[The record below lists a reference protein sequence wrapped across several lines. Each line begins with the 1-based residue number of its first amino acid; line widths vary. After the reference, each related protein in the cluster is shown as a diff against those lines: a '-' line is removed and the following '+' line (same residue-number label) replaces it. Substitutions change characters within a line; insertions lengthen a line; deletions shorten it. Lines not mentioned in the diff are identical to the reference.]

1 MRVPK
6 FSLLLFVPML
16 MLASQGARAA
26 SQTPNVLAVS
36 PATGIEAQFVARL
49 KEAFSHKMDLP
60 QDSFEVRAEKLVF
73 FPAVASDTL
82 AKSEILDVMGLGT
95 SGAQRI
101 DGLFTMSVT
110 LRAPDKSVREHQVS
124 GLLTVVGPVWVT
136 TGVIN
141 RGHVISAS
149 DLQIVRLPWSQ
160 LATGVALTR
169 KEALLGRAS
178 RNLLNSGTPLFGSF
192 LETAP
197 SVQTGDTVELT
208 VQSGPGVLIRSRAVA
223 KQDGRVGDFI
233 RVEQSDTRKPL
244 QALVTGDKS
253 VEVQL

>member
-6 FSLLLFVPML
+6 FSLLLLVPML
-16 MLASQGARAA
+16 MLLSQGARATALNVEPEVA
-26 SQTPNVLAVS
+26 SGAS
-36 PATGIEAQFVARL
+36 GIEAQFVSRL
-49 KEAFSHKMDLP
+49 KETFSQRMDIP
-60 QDSFEVRAEKLVF
+60 ADSFDVRAEKLVF
-73 FPAVASDTL
+73 FPAVTPDVL
-82 AKSEILDVMGLGT
+82 AKSEILDVMGIGT

-101 DGLFTMSVT
+101 DGLFTLSVT
-110 LRAPDKSVREHQVS
+110 LRGPDKSVREHQVS
-124 GLLTVVGPVWVT
+124 GLLSVVGPVWVT
-136 TGVIN
+136 TSIIN
-141 RGHVISAS
+141 RGHVIAPS
-149 DLQIVRLPWSQ
+149 DLQIIRLPWSQ

-169 KEALLGRAS
+169 KDALLGRAS
-178 RNLLNSGTPLFGSF
+178 RNLLSSGTPLFGSF

-223 KQDGRVGDFI
+223 KQAGRVGDFI

-244 QALVTGDKS
+244 QALVTGEKS